1 MLRGTV
7 LIWGM
12 VAMLHRML
20 ITHFAVINE
29 GSPTPD
35 RALVIKDATIAQAFY
50 SRLAHG
56 ATDHYR
62 FELPPNTLLVMS
74 MLVPER
80 FLSDGFCPL
89 ITLYGPGLPLEGFTP
104 EQGDRGRRDGSTIYQ
119 RIQREQLTLDGGRYR
134 ITIQGTGEGVYCFCI
149 GNRES
154 DKSADTETKA
164 RVQAL
169 LAG

>member
-50 SRLAHG
+50 SRLAQG

-80 FLSDGFCPL
+80 FLADGFCPL
-89 ITLYGPGLPLEGFTP
+89 ITLYGPGLPSEGFTP
-104 EQGDRGRRDGSTIYQ
+104 EQGDRGRRDGSTSYQ
-119 RIQREQLTLDGGRYR
+119 RIQRERLTLDGGRYR

-154 DKSADTETKA
+154 GEPADAETKA
-164 RVQAL
+164 RVKAL
-169 LAG
+169 LAS